1 MTYKEAL
8 EHLERLRSLMAGGG
22 DDSVYSDGDK
32 SLIESLYR
40 SETGRPLRECSC
52 RNRYTDG
59 VLELYHQLRTNKKMQ
74 EDRQYLLKAG
84 LLVWIGNECYNRH
97 TMTDELAAEYL
108 RAHPDAGAQF
118 DRVPKAT
125 ED

>member
-8 EHLERLRSLMAGGG
+8 DHLERLRSLMAGGG

-108 RAHPDAGAQF
+108 RVHPDAGAQF
-118 DRVPKAT
+118 DRVPKAN

>member
-59 VLELYHQLRTNKKMQ
+59 VMELYHQLRINKKMQ

-84 LLVWIGNECYNRH
+84 LLVWIGSECYNRH
-97 TMTDELAAEYL
+97 TLTDELAAKYL
-108 RAHPDAGAQF
+108 KAHPDAATQF
-118 DRVPKAT
+118 DRIPKAI
-125 ED
+125 DD